1 MATFHHRIKSG
12 RKGTARNQAGYIDRR
27 GKYSNRVDLVHRGCG
42 NLPAWSNGDPFVF
55 WRGADRHERS
65 NGAAYREHEIAL
77 PVELSREHL
86 VSLVERIV
94 SEVVPDRPYQY
105 AIHVP
110 EDKLEGTP
118 NPHVHIMYSD
128 RIPDGIERT
137 EKQSFARYNRKKP
150 ELGGCRKDSGGKTS
164 IELRD
169 DVIATRKKIAT
180 LQNEALAAHGHD
192 GRVDHR
198 SLKDRGSSRA
208 PEPRLG
214 PAGVRQLS
222 DTQRKAWLSA
232 RVSISENHMPVPG
245 TA

>member
-1 MATFHHRIKSG
+1 
-12 RKGTARNQAGYIDRR
+12 
-27 GKYSNRVDLVHRGCG
+27 
-42 NLPAWSNGDPFVF
+42 
-55 WRGADRHERS
+55 
-65 NGAAYREHEIAL
+65 
-77 PVELSREHL
+77 
-86 VSLVERIV
+86 
-94 SEVVPDRPYQY
+94 
-105 AIHVP
+105 
-110 EDKLEGTP
+110 
-118 NPHVHIMYSD
+118 MYSD